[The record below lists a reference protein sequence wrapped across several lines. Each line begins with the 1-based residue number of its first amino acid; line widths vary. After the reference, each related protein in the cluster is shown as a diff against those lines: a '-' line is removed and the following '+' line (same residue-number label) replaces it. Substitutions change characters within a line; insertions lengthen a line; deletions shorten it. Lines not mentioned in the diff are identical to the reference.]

1 MKILL
6 ISGHG
11 AGDPGAMGNGCR
23 EADLTRGLV
32 NLIAPILRKYATV
45 DVYNQSHNAYADAQ
59 RGSLH
64 PGYYDYVFEVHFNAG
79 GGRGAE
85 MWVTMREAGTGVE
98 QAVVNRMAS
107 FFTNRGVKRADFSV
121 IATLKNQGMSAGL
134 LETCFIDSA
143 EDMKV
148 YQSRKKEIAQAIA
161 EGIAEGFHLKPAA
174 PGVDHWEQHGSGWK
188 YQFKDGSY
196 KVSGWLCLKDGDY
209 LFDAEGWMLRGWQ
222 TTANGNTFYLDSN
235 GRCLK
240 NGEYEIPDSDGKGT
254 DFYYFDEGGRLQTDK
269 WIKGKYYGCTGRY
282 LPNYGKKV
290 CTLCGQELKK

>member
-174 PGVDHWEQHGSGWK
+174 PGVDHWEQHGSEWK

-196 KVSGWLCLKDGDY
+196 KVSGWLSLKDGDY
-209 LFDAEGWMLRGWQ
+209 LFDEKGWMLRGWQ
-222 TTANGNTFYLDSN
+222 KANGNWFYLDKS
-235 GRCLK
+235 GRCIK
-240 NGEYEIPDSDGKGT
+240 NCVRTIKDGNSSDDTYAFDARGHMLTNTWVGKNFFGE
-254 DFYYFDEGGRLQTDK
+254 
-269 WIKGKYYGCTGRY
+269 TGRY
-282 LPNYGKKV
+282 LPNYGKKI
-290 CTLCGQELKK
+290 CSTCGQEIKK